1 MSDAPFTLTREL
13 DRRRRRSRFWKCTG
27 ILFLL
32 IGLTLFTLFCL
43 GPLRVG
49 RTGWVAL
56 SSFFGGAVLAAVGGM
71 ILYDSRENLRLFLA
85 DACWKQLRKAYPDF
99 TASRA
104 PVDVKSLQSCA
115 LFHPRLNNNLEEDD
129 DYAWRFDGTI
139 SGKKFTLSQVRGGEF
154 FLSNGGWTGTVF
166 FEGLFLKLELET
178 KIASP
183 VLALTSPWGEQFDPP
198 KLLLWPGPPYPP
210 QTASTASGTP
220 AGSRF
225 KLYATQLP
233 AGEQMNFLENVLRG
247 IGTLSDREIA
257 IGIYPD
263 TLYAAVAWRWTKLP
277 SRDIAAP
284 TAEQYTQLVEN
295 LLEYAHDFIRNYKI
309 NEVAEQF
316 TGE

>member
-115 LFHPRLNNNLEEDD
+115 LFHPWLNNNLEEDD

-154 FLSNGGWTGTVF
+154 FLQQRRLDRNGFLRGALSETGTRNENHV
-166 FEGLFLKLELET
+166 
-178 KIASP
+178 
-183 VLALTSPWGEQFDPP
+183 
-198 KLLLWPGPPYPP
+198 
-210 QTASTASGTP
+210 SGSCP
-220 AGSRF
+220 DFSLGR
-225 KLYATQLP
+225 
-233 AGEQMNFLENVLRG
+233 
-247 IGTLSDREIA
+247 A
-257 IGIYPD
+257 I
-263 TLYAAVAWRWTKLP
+263 
-277 SRDIAAP
+277 
-284 TAEQYTQLVEN
+284 
-295 LLEYAHDFIRNYKI
+295 
-309 NEVAEQF
+309 
-316 TGE
+316 